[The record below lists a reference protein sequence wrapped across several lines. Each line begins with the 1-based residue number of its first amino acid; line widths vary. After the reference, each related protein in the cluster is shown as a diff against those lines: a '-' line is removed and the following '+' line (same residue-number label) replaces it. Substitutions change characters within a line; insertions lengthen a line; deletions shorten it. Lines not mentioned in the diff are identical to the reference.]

1 MGPETRR
8 RDSNI
13 KVLNSMVLKLSNT
26 EYMPIVCGGVSEK
39 RNPPLSASSPPK
51 MPCEV
56 SLPALSLHLQGEA
69 KLVSGLVQFRPI
81 QVR

>member
-26 EYMPIVCGGVSEK
+26 EYMPIVCGGVSENK
-39 RNPPLSASSPPK
+39 ESFTAPSPPK
-51 MPCEV
+51 RCPE
-56 SLPALSLHLQGEA
+56 
-69 KLVSGLVQFRPI
+69 R
-81 QVR
+81 

>member
-39 RNPPLSASSPPK
+39 RNPLLSAPSPPK
-51 MPCEV
+51 RCP
-56 SLPALSLHLQGEA
+56 
-69 KLVSGLVQFRPI
+69 
-81 QVR
+81 VR